1 LERALGFAIFR
12 TISEKIWPLY
22 HHYIL
27 FLVIILLLIVIFS
40 HMNPKQE
47 EKRREL
53 LDEQSIKEDQDIR
66 SEAESPNSKS
76 SQKMGEEGGSI
87 QKH

>member
-1 LERALGFAIFR
+1 
-12 TISEKIWPLY
+12 
-22 HHYIL
+22 
-27 FLVIILLLIVIFS
+27 
-40 HMNPKQE
+40 MNPKQE